1 MAFHALESFPA
12 LAEARNCLLS
22 AVSNDHVATADVA
35 SAVESDIAL
44 TIAVLRLA
52 NSRQHSRGRIDTVVC
67 AVESLAP
74 QAIRALAS
82 EVRTFELFEHAR
94 GWDAAS
100 ERLRLHAVA
109 TQRAADSIACAVSY
123 ENRDRLATT
132 SLLHDIGKL
141 VLTRAYRGYPSEVH
155 QDARTPEQRILQ
167 ERREILV
174 DHALVGGVLIRRWGL
189 PESLA
194 RVIERHHD
202 PAAKGEA
209 AIIRLADMLAHYEQ
223 GAPVSTNE
231 ILQSA
236 RAIGLAPERLRRVM
250 YGLPSASSPRQRPVE
265 PCPLTGR
272 EARMLRRLAAGMVY
286 KQIAQELAISVSTV
300 RTHLHNIY
308 GKLGVINRAQA
319 VLLANERG
327 WL

>member
-1 MAFHALESFPA
+1 V
-12 LAEARNCLLS
+12 LS
-22 AVSNDHVATADVA
+22 AVTNDHVATADVA
-35 SAVESDIAL
+35 LAVESDIAL

-52 NSRQHSRGRIDTVVC
+52 NTRQHGRGGIDTVPR
-67 AVESLAP
+67 AVEALSGK
-74 QAIRALAS
+74 AIRALAGG
-82 EVRTFELFEHAR
+82 VPTFDLLEHAG

-100 ERLRLHAVA
+100 ERLRLHALA

-123 ENRDRLATT
+123 DNRDRLATT

-141 VLTRAYRGYPSEVH
+141 VLTRAYPGYTSEIH
-155 QDARTPEQRILQ
+155 RARTPEQRIHQ

-189 PESLA
+189 PGSLA
-194 RVIERHHD
+194 CAIERHHD
-202 PAAKGEA
+202 PVATGEA

-223 GAPVSTNE
+223 GTPVSANE

-236 RAIGLAPERLRRVM
+236 RAIGLGPERLRQVICEM
-250 YGLPSASSPRQRPVE
+250 PSGSSRRRRPVE
-265 PCPLTGR
+265 PCPLTGQ
-272 EARMLRRLAAGMVY
+272 EIRMLRRLAGGRVY
-286 KQIAQELAISVSTV
+286 KQIAQELALSVSTV

-319 VLLANERG
+319 VILANERG